1 MDNKLVWSDICPEK
15 EILELERLA
24 VEWGEKMSNA
34 TRDIREK
41 LLKERLVEVGCCDPD
56 SDTTD
61 KLAEL
66 LVEIWEKQNK
76 EEVEYVYHYP
86 F

>member
-1 MDNKLVWSDICPEK
+1 MNDKLVWSDICPEK

-24 VEWGEKMSNA
+24 VEWDEKMSNA
-34 TRDIREK
+34 TRSERK
-41 LLKERLVEVGCCDPD
+41 RLMMERLVEVGCCNPD

-66 LVEIWEKQNK
+66 LMEIWEKQNK
-76 EEVEYVYHYP
+76 EGDA
-86 F
+86 